1 MKTIIIAA
9 LLLSCKAATLADPFQ
24 DLDFEAV
31 SITGPLGNT
40 SNILPSWSLTYNTQ
54 PVQYLGYNTLDSNV
68 GAVGVISREAFAG
81 YHLESPWPSGDHFL
95 YFGFDFYPSSGLYVL
110 TQRGDVPENAI
121 QFNVHTIAEWDL
133 NYLLYPKFSGV
144 YSVSF
149 NGVKMDPL
157 TRDISMFAGQE
168 DVELSIEVEPRAFSP
183 DGMPFSSFIDGFSF
197 TVPEPSTWITVGIG
211 MLGLV
216 RQLRRRRS
224 V

>member
-40 SNILPSWSLTYNTQ
+40 SNILPGWSLTYNTQ

-95 YFGFDFYPSSGLYVL
+95 YFDFYPSLGKYEL
-110 TQRGDVPENAI
+110 TQRGDIPDNAI

-133 NYLLYPKFSGV
+133 DYSLYPKYSGV
-144 YSVSF
+144 YSVSI

-157 TRDISMFAGQE
+157 TRDISMFAGQK
-168 DVELSIEVEPRAFSP
+168 DVELSITILPYNITP
-183 DGMPFSSFIDGFSF
+183 DGFPFSSFIDGFSF

-216 RQLRRRRS
+216 WQLRRRRS